1 MNGNR
6 AVDDALEALLG
17 GRDTPM
23 SSERGRS
30 VAERRLDQAFVGR
43 APRIKRRR
51 VARPRL
57 AVALACGLVL
67 VSGVAVAAT
76 TGLADR
82 VLGSTAPAGDRIQVL
97 RDDPRPAATQ
107 DEVME
112 SFRAATVKEDIGDRL
127 RYELSPPL
135 VQDDRARLSAR
146 RTANGDV
153 CTSLYG
159 YASLTPSEPA
169 EWRPAGAGCGAF
181 QDGWPLMES
190 IGSNTFAGSLSYGL
204 VADGVAKVRFVV
216 DGETLDAKM
225 GDGAFL
231 WRNPRESKPSDIEA
245 VLEDGTI
252 VRRDLTWMYDKSSY
266 GPPSKPHV
274 VNR

>member
-1 MNGNR
+1 M
-6 AVDDALEALLG
+6 D
-17 GRDTPM
+17 
-23 SSERGRS
+23 
-30 VAERRLDQAFVGR
+30 
-43 APRIKRRR
+43 
-51 VARPRL
+51 
-57 AVALACGLVL
+57 
-67 VSGVAVAAT
+67 
-76 TGLADR
+76 
-82 VLGSTAPAGDRIQVL
+82 
-97 RDDPRPAATQ
+97 
-107 DEVME
+107 

-159 YASLTPSEPA
+159 YVSLKPSEPA
-169 EWRPAGAGCGAF
+169 QWRPAAAGCGAF

-190 IGSNTFAGSLSYGL
+190 VGSNTFAGSLSYGL

-216 DGETLDAKM
+216 DGETLDAKL

-231 WRNPRESKPSDIEA
+231 WRNPRDSKPSDIEA
-245 VLEDGTI
+245 VLDDGTI
-252 VRRDLTWMYDKSSY
+252 VRRDLTWLYDATSY

-274 VNR
+274 VN